1 MKSEMLNPHYETPD
15 ALRHDAH
22 TLVEDARGLLVATS
36 AVTDEKVAA
45 ARERLAA
52 ALESGK
58 QTYARLQETALE
70 GAKVADEAVR
80 KHPYESVAVAFGLG
94 ALVGCLL
101 SRRS

>member
-1 MKSEMLNPHYETPD
+1 MKSEILDAHYETPE

-22 TLVEDARGLLVATS
+22 TLVENARGLLVATS
-36 AVTDEKVAA
+36 AVADEKVAE

-58 QTYARLQETALE
+58 RTYARLQEKTLE

-94 ALVGCLL
+94 AVVGCLL